1 MVTFS
6 QIARGARVYLHRR
19 TKSPRL
25 RGCPQ
30 KRATCIRVYTI
41 SPKKPNSAVRK
52 IAKVRLSTGQRTLVY
67 LPGQGHSLQQH
78 SVILIRG
85 GRTPDCPGISYKA
98 IRGKHDF
105 TSRESFDRRTN
116 RSKYGTP
123 KPKKLFILLLCS

>member
-6 QIARGARVYLHRR
+6 QLAKIIRIPKRR
-19 TKSPRL
+19 KSKSPRL
-25 RGCPQ
+25 QNSPQ
-30 KRATCIRVYTI
+30 KRGTCTKVYTM

-52 IAKVRLSTGQRTLVY
+52 VAKVRLSTGERTLVY
-67 LPGQGHSLQQH
+67 LPGQGHTLQQH

-85 GRTPDCPGISYKA
+85 GRTPDCPGILYKA

-105 TSRESFDRRTN
+105 TYKENFERRTN

-123 KPKKLFILLLCS
+123 SPKK

>member
-1 MVTFS
+1 M
-6 QIARGARVYLHRR
+6 
-19 TKSPRL
+19 
-25 RGCPQ
+25 
-30 KRATCIRVYTI
+30 

-52 IAKVRLSTGQRTLVY
+52 VAKVRLSTGQKTLVY

-105 TSRESFDRRTN
+105 TSKEIFDRTTN

-123 KPKKLFILLLCS
+123 NPKKKKSF